1 MDANNNILKFAVIA
15 IIVLFIVRLLFKK
28 SDSPISVRAE
38 SMVNSPRYISRRHR
52 KCMVNTIPVSS
63 PGTDSVPKK
72 EGFESNSE
80 DNSLY
85 HTEDE
90 QSIQQLYDHPI
101 KIPRKSYKFVD
112 YDDKTA
118 FNNFDATGRCP
129 LKFVEGK
136 NNLYMQNFLNNT
148 QEEKIKPAISRKQFH
163 NDFFGFRD
171 LTEQNSS
178 IRQDPVDLIQQMYL
192 DGNLGAARRFPNM
205 KIKDIFDAATQGPNL
220 YERQCVRLPH
230 FDNINFDGY
239 LMSNGSPGLMTT
251 RTDWEYDNEK
261 IMNGGKI
268 TDYQD
273 TQNLYPHD
281 NEYENQ
287 MPVVNYDLADG
298 K

>member
-1 MDANNNILKFAVIA
+1 MNSNNNIIKFIAVA
-15 IIVLFIVRLLFKK
+15 IIIIFIVRLLFKK
-28 SDSPISVRAE
+28 SNAAE
-38 SMVNSPRYISRRHR
+38 SMVNTPNYILPRHR
-52 KCMVNTIPVSS
+52 SCIRNTVSPSIPE
-63 PGTDSVPKK
+63 T
-72 EGFESNSE
+72 EGFSNDSFY
-80 DNSLY
+80 N
-85 HTEDE
+85 TEDE
-90 QSIQQLYDHPI
+90 QSVQQLNEL
-101 KIPRKSYKFVD
+101 KIDSPRKSYKFVD

-118 FNNFDATGRCP
+118 FNNFDASGRCP

-136 NNLYMQNFLNNT
+136 NNLYMQNFLHNT
-148 QEEKIKPAISRKQFH
+148 REEQPKPAISRRQFH

-192 DGNLGAARRFPNM
+192 DGNLSAARRYPNM

-220 YERQCVRLPH
+220 YERQCVRLPY

-281 NEYENQ
+281 MDYDNH
-287 MPVVNYDLADG
+287 MPIVNYDLAAG